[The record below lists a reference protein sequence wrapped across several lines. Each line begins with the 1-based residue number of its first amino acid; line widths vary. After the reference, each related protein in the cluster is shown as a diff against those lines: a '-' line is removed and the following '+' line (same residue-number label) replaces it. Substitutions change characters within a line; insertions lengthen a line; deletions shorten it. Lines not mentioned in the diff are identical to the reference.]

1 MRHAGGQHWI
11 ELPRD
16 GGERPGPKL
25 RLLRG
30 IRAPDL
36 RRETQCRP
44 PREISADRGLISP
57 APAQNLGLAARKFK
71 MAFEGLSEA
80 L

>member
-1 MRHAGGQHWI
+1 MHYADGQHWI

-36 RRETQCRP
+36 RREAQYRP
-44 PREISADRGLISP
+44 PREILADRRSISP
-57 APAQNLGLAARKFK
+57 APAHNLGLVAQKN
-71 MAFEGLSEA
+71 
-80 L
+80 

>member
-1 MRHAGGQHWI
+1 MHYADGQHWI

-30 IRAPDL
+30 IRAPDF
-36 RRETQCRP
+36 RRETQCHA
-44 PREISADRGLISP
+44 PREISA
-57 APAQNLGLAARKFK
+57 
-71 MAFEGLSEA
+71 
-80 L
+80 

>member
-1 MRHAGGQHWI
+1 MRHADGQHWI

-36 RRETQCRP
+36 RRETQYHAP
-44 PREISADRGLISP
+44 GEISADRGLISP
-57 APAQNLGLAARKFK
+57 APAKNLAFREQWNRKLA
-71 MAFEGLSEA
+71 
-80 L
+80 